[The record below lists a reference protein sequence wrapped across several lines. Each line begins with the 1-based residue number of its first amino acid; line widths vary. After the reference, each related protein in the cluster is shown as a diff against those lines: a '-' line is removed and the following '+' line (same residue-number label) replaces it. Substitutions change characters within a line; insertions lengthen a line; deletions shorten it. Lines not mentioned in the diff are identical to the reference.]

1 MGPQYLLRIGGD
13 RGPIETINLA
23 VREYVSEISGVA
35 ICHTYRVDT
44 NGKVVFVFYPQ
55 KGRLPR
61 QI

>member
-1 MGPQYLLRIGGD
+1 MGPQYLLHIGGF
-13 RGPIETINLA
+13 RETIKMVDLA
-23 VREYVSEISGVA
+23 VREYISERFGAA